1 VTTSSSGQNAE
12 YSPPEGAA
20 RADVMASVLVRAVA
34 DAIVA
39 IDTSNTVLTLN
50 PAAERLFGASEAEML
65 GRKLTDIMPPD
76 LARQHLAGFT
86 RYLQTGVRRSNWEAT
101 DAFIRRLD
109 TGELVPV
116 TISFADHE
124 EHGTRIFVA
133 VLRNRTEQQRQ
144 ANALQEA
151 LAAVQES
158 ESRYRDLVQHSG
170 EILTSH
176 ALDGRLLAFNPAM
189 LRSLRIASIEQAP
202 ASLRDIVPPRHLPG
216 FVEYLERVRR
226 EGSAEGIGTVVA
238 ADGSYRVWQYT
249 SSIRN
254 EGVAE
259 PVVRS
264 IVTDVT
270 DTRARDRL
278 LADREERLRHAQKV
292 EAVGKL
298 AGGIA
303 HDFNNILTVIAGHLA
318 LVRDESAALSTQG
331 RADLDEVTRAVD
343 RATRLTRRL
352 LGFSR
357 KQLLTPRAFDAN
369 TLIAELE
376 PMLARVLDERIAFA
390 AHLAPVP
397 ARIFIDPSVL
407 EAALV
412 NLAVNARDA
421 MPDGGTLSVDTTV
434 RGNIVTVAV
443 RDSGSGMDP
452 ETLARAGEPF
462 FTTKGP
468 GVGTGLG
475 LAMIFGSVEQSGG
488 SVRIESKPGAGTEV
502 QLLFPLASDES
513 DAALITVAED
523 SADGGATSTREP
535 SVARPTSVLVVEDE
549 DALRRLVERI
559 LVREGYRVTVARHG
573 ADALQIAATMQSPV
587 EILVTDLVMPEIG
600 GRVVAETLRA
610 VNPTLPV
617 LFISGYDPDPVMLGA
632 SEQEHTSFLAKPFTG
647 AALLEAVRQL
657 ASTARVRGA

>member
-1 VTTSSSGQNAE
+1 MS
-12 YSPPEGAA
+12 
-20 RADVMASVLVRAVA
+20 RADALAPVLVRAVA

-39 IDTSNTVLTLN
+39 IDETGAMLALN
-50 PAAERLFGASEAEML
+50 PAAERLFGASESDLL
-65 GRKLTDIMPPD
+65 GRPLTDLMPPEM
-76 LARQHLAGFT
+76 ARRHEAGMA
-86 RYLQTGVRRSNWEAT
+86 RYLSTGVRRLDWEAV
-101 DAFIRRLD
+101 DAVIRRLD
-109 TGELVPV
+109 TGEHVPV
-116 TISFADHE
+116 TVSFADHDE
-124 EHGTRIFVA
+124 QGARIFVA

-144 ANALQEA
+144 ATELQAA

-176 ALDGRLLAFNPAM
+176 ALDGRLLSHNPAM
-189 LRSLRIASIEQAP
+189 LRSLRIESAEQAP
-202 ASLRDIVPPRHLPG
+202 ASLRDIVPPRHLAG
-216 FVEYLERVRR
+216 FEDYLARVTRDGR
-226 EGSAEGIGTVVA
+226 ADGVGTVVA
-238 ADGSYRVWQYT
+238 ADGSLRVWQYH

-254 EGVAE
+254 VGVAE

-270 DTRARDRL
+270 DARARERL

-303 HDFNNILTVIAGHLA
+303 HDFNNILTIIAGHLA
-318 LVRDESAALSTQG
+318 LVRDESALLPSQT

-357 KQLLTPRAFDAN
+357 KQLLTPRVFDAN

-376 PMLARVLDERIAFA
+376 PMLARVLDARIAFA
-390 AHLAPVP
+390 AQLAPVP

-407 EAALV
+407 EGALV

-421 MPDGGTLSVDTTV
+421 MPDGGTLTVHTMV
-434 RGNIVTVAV
+434 RGNIVCIAM
-443 RDSGSGMDP
+443 RDSGSGMDS

-468 GVGTGLG
+468 DVGTGLG
-475 LAMIFGSVEQSGG
+475 LAMIFGSVELSGG
-488 SVRIESKPGAGTEV
+488 SIRIESAPGQGTEV
-502 QLLFPLASDES
+502 QLLFPL
-513 DAALITVAED
+513 VPN
-523 SADGGATSTREP
+523 DGEAPAIDPAHPQHATRGVTREP
-535 SVARPTSVLVVEDE
+535 TGPGHPSARPTAVLVVEDE
-549 DALRRLVERI
+549 DALRKLVERI

-573 ADALQIAATMQSPV
+573 ADALRIAATMDPPV
-587 EILVTDLVMPEIG
+587 EVLITDLLMPEVG
-600 GRVVAETLRA
+600 GRVVAETLRTA
-610 VNPTLPV
+610 NPTLPV
-617 LFISGYDPDPVMLGA
+617 LFISGYDPDPVMLDV

-657 ASTARVRGA
+657 IPTHE